1 MGTCYAVS
9 FLLLSLALKRLDVG
23 FAYAMWSGIGTAFIA
38 TIGILWLKEAV
49 TAVKIG
55 SLVLIIL
62 GIVGLNLS
70 RIH

>member
-1 MGTCYAVS
+1 MFSELRYGY
-9 FLLLSLALKRLDVG
+9 G
-23 FAYAMWSGIGTAFIA
+23 
-38 TIGILWLKEAV
+38 LWFKEPV